1 MLPNDLLELRAK
13 TGKSPKEVLY
23 LSNNSTLRR
32 GKLRIQEGW
41 GMLGSRVL
49 QNKDFLHICQCN
61 SLYQHLKKEQALK
74 KCTLKAMTNEDTSVS
89 QSLD

>member
-23 LSNNSTLRR
+23 LSNNSTPRR
-32 GKLRIQEGW
+32 VKLCIQEGC
-41 GMLGSRVL
+41 GLLGSKT
-49 QNKDFLHICQCN
+49 NKDFLHMCQCN
-61 SLYQHLKKEQALK
+61 SLHQYLKKEQALK
-74 KCTLKAMTNEDTSVS
+74 KCTLKAMTNEDTCVS